1 MPLAKQVILFVG
13 GQDFDHDAGLTEDL
27 TIPWIISGPGIHCSH
42 QITSAVNIID
52 TATTIAHFLG
62 LPTPDEWSGRIVTE
76 VLAS

>member
-42 QITSAVNIID
+42 QITIAVNTID
-52 TATTIAHFLG
+52 TAPTIAHLLG
-62 LPTPDEWSGRIVTE
+62 LPTPAERSGRVVTE
-76 VLAS
+76 VLTS